1 MKKGLV
7 ITLAICGTAALGGI
21 GFLAYK
27 LLKKEETGENGDGE
41 TGVGASQEEKKDLIG
56 TETKEGYKI
65 LDATKEKPFKGE
77 KVYAAKDCNVS
88 FTNDPKSEKNRKNWS
103 QHYTAGQE
111 IGTTQQDT
119 TNNRIFLTGK
129 AKTRDAVIIPRG
141 SENAG
146 KVCVIRDENN
156 NMVSQGEVKK
166 INWMNVAQF
175 GMEAYNAYTSAAANK
190 K

>member
-7 ITLAICGTAALGGI
+7 ITLVICGTAALGGI
-21 GFLAYK
+21 GFLSYK
-27 LLKKEETGENGDGE
+27 LLKKEQTGDNGE

-88 FTNDPKSEKNRKNWS
+88 FTNDPALEKNRKNWS

-129 AKTRDAVIIPRG
+129 AITRNAIIIPRG

-146 KVCVIRDENN
+146 KVCVIRDEKN

-175 GMEAYNAYTSAAANK
+175 GMEAYNAYTSAAAANK